1 MGKSLSGYCLHQG
14 CRNKEAF
21 FLMIA
26 LLIIQ
31 PQQQRLFNISFLV
44 SGYFVFNRE
53 SKSSSPFLFDNL
65 ISGWMKKD
73 GQNVFSIMFQK
84 VKYVFAK
91 TYPVLCVSFV
101 LFP

>member
-1 MGKSLSGYCLHQG
+1 M
-14 CRNKEAF
+14 
-21 FLMIA
+21 
-26 LLIIQ
+26 
-31 PQQQRLFNISFLV
+31 
-44 SGYFVFNRE
+44 FNRE

-65 ISGWMKKD
+65 VSGWMKKD